1 MNTNIL
7 KKFAQQARRKLLE
20 QIGAKLELVL
30 TTDSAELREKSAQI
44 NKLREAINRT
54 SKEQV
59 IDKVAYTWFNR
70 LMALRF
76 MDANDYHPAGISIVT
91 PREGYTTPEIL
102 EEAKQGMIPD
112 DLHVNRQHIFDV
124 LDGKIPASNA
134 QNEAYKE
141 LLTGA
146 CNHLHTIFPFLFE
159 RIDDYTELLLPDDL
173 TSEFSIVHDVRI
185 GMTNEDCKE
194 VEIIGW
200 LYQFYISEKK
210 DEVFASKSSTVKKE
224 DIPAATQLF
233 TPRWIVEYM
242 VQNTVGKLWL
252 QNHPNSGLRD
262 HMQYY
267 IESASVAPSGEM
279 AEGQSGDF
287 LKVNSVEELTL
298 LDQAC
303 GSGHILVYGFE
314 LLSKIYEEEG
324 YNPSEIPQLIIEK
337 NLYGFEID
345 DRAAQLA
352 GLALMMK
359 ARSYQR
365 RFFRKE
371 IKPNIFC
378 FRDYP
383 YSIEDTEETF
393 KALGIPV
400 SDELLH
406 DIGNMQQATNF
417 GSLIIP
423 RTDSNTLTRSLASL
437 KQKST
442 IQDVFLTPKLEALQ
456 ITVSQLVL
464 LGKKYHCV
472 VDNPPYMGGGNM
484 NKELADF
491 VKREY
496 PKAKAD
502 LMTCFMETG
511 LKVLEPKGFLGMI
524 NQHSWMFLSS
534 YENLR
539 EELIGNTFVDTL
551 LHLGPR
557 TFPEIG
563 GEVVQNASFTLW
575 NNKVVDNGVFVRLV
589 DYGNSKLKQTK
600 TLEAI
605 NNPDCGWY
613 YTANQKD
620 FEKIP
625 GSPIGYWLSMQ
636 FIKMVNSEFKIGNR
650 CFCSEGIKTSD
661 NLRFLRL
668 IHEVGKDS
676 IQNLWSLHYKGGS
689 FRKWAG
695 NLEHCVYWEDD
706 GYELRNLKSAG
717 IQGER
722 AFSKLGL
729 TWSDVTSGR
738 ISFRIKKKGCKFDS
752 AAPSGYFIDGSLLT
766 NIAFLNSNIVNLL
779 AKIYN
784 PTLHFK
790 VGNFRNLP
798 LPVHKSTIER
808 LSQECINIS
817 MVEWNSRET
826 SWDFIHNELI
836 RIKAHDLEESLDLY
850 QQYWTNKFNQLHH
863 NEEDLNAQFIE
874 IYGLQEELTPDVPLK
889 DITILKEELD
899 QKVLKKISESYK
911 SGWELKDDK
920 WHLTP
925 NTQNLTPKPT
935 LPFNAKE
942 IFSQF
947 ISYAVGCMFGRYA
960 LDKEGL
966 ILANQGETLEDYLDK
981 VGVRDEV
988 LGVRD
993 EVLGVRGEVLG
1004 SNLKPNTQN
1013 LTPSFLPDDD
1023 NIIPVLDGDW
1033 FEDDITGRF
1042 TEFLKVSFGKESLE
1056 KNLAFVKECIGMDIR
1071 KYFIKEFYKDH
1082 IKRYK
1087 KRPIYW
1093 MFSSPKGSF
1102 NVLIYMHRYTPD
1114 TLSRVLNGYLNAY
1127 REKLNTHIEQLDRLI
1142 ETGTGAEQ
1150 TKASK
1155 QKDKMR
1161 VVLLEL
1167 QEYERDILYPI
1178 ASERIAID
1186 LDDGVLVNYNKFGK
1200 AIKPVP
1206 GLNDKK
1212 TKDKVRGFDWIDGE
1226 EIRD

>member
-1 MNTNIL
+1 MNTNTL

-20 QIGAKLELVL
+20 QIEAKLDMVL

-44 NKLREAINRT
+44 SKLREAINIT
-54 SKEQV
+54 SREQV
-59 IDKVAYTWFNR
+59 IEKVAYTWFNR

-76 MDANDYHPAGISIVT
+76 MDANDYQPTGISIVT

-112 DLHVNRQHIFDV
+112 DLQVNRQHIFDV
-124 LDGKIPASNA
+124 LDGKIPASNP

-159 RIDDYTELLLPDDL
+159 RINDYTELLLPDDL
-173 TSEFSIVHDVRI
+173 TSEFSIVHDVRT
-185 GMTNEDCKE
+185 GMTNEDCRE

-210 DEVFASKSSTVKKE
+210 DEVFASKSKVKKE

-252 QNHPNSGLRD
+252 QNHPDSGLRKY
-262 HMQYY
+262 MPYY
-267 IESASVAPSGEM
+267 IESASVSPSGEM
-279 AEGQSGDF
+279 PEGQRGDY
-287 LKVNSVEELTL
+287 LKVNAVEELTL

-345 DRAAQLA
+345 ERAAQLA
-352 GLALMMK
+352 GLALLMK

-371 IKPNIFC
+371 VKPNILY
-378 FRDYP
+378 FRDYS
-383 YSIEDTEETF
+383 YSMEETEESF
-393 KALGIPV
+393 KALGIAV
-400 SDELLH
+400 SDEILH
-406 DIGNMQQATNF
+406 DMGNMQQATNF

-423 RTDSNTLTRSLASL
+423 RTDSNTLTGTLASL

-456 ITVSQLVL
+456 SAVSQLIL

-472 VDNPPYMGGGNM
+472 VANPPYMGGGKM
-484 NKELADF
+484 NKVMSDW
-491 VKREY
+491 VKINY
-496 PKAKAD
+496 PNSKAD
-502 LMTCFMETG
+502 LFSCFIERSLYFVPKQGFNGLVTME
-511 LKVLEPKGFLGMI
+511 
-524 NQHSWMFLSS
+524 SWMFLSS
-534 YENLR
+534 FENFR
-539 EELIGNTFVDTL
+539 KELIKSSKIHSLSHFGWHIMRIAFGTVAFILENVLPEEEFTGVYSYMEIDNIDNETER
-551 LHLGPR
+551 PIQ
-557 TFPEIG
+557 FP
-563 GEVVQNASFTLW
+563 VK
-575 NNKVVDNGVFVRLV
+575 NNGRYN
-589 DYGNSKLKQTK
+589 
-600 TLEAI
+600 
-605 NNPDCGWY
+605 
-613 YTANQKD
+613 TANQKD

-625 GSPIGYWLSMQ
+625 GSPIGYWVGDLVLNTMNNPSL
-636 FIKMVNSEFKIGNR
+636 KETTDFK
-650 CFCSEGIKTSD
+650 EGITTANND
-661 NLRFLRL
+661 CFLRL
-668 IHEVGKDS
+668 WFELSKNSSDYSVTDKKQGLQKKWIPY
-676 IQNLWSLHYKGGS
+676 NKGGS
-689 FRKWAG
+689 YRKWYG
-695 NLEHCVYWEDD
+695 NRFFLIDWSNSGEKIKKYRGSSFRNPSFQLKEGGTFSALGSASLSARYSEPGFAFDSKGTMFFSD
-706 GYELRNLKSAG
+706 NNLKS
-717 IQGER
+717 
-722 AFSKLGL
+722 
-729 TWSDVTSGR
+729 V
-738 ISFRIKKKGCKFDS
+738 
-752 AAPSGYFIDGSLLT
+752 
-766 NIAFLNSNIVNLL
+766 IAFLNSKVCSEMLKIVC
-779 AKIYN
+779 
-784 PTLHFK
+784 PTLD
-790 VGNFRNLP
+790 FRFGTIQQLP
-798 LPVHKSTIER
+798 FL
-808 LSQECINIS
+808 ECSFVDIDHIIS
-817 MVEWNSRET
+817 YSMEEWNSRET
-826 SWDFIHNELI
+826 SWDFLKNELI
-836 RIKAHDLEESLDLY
+836 RIKGHDLEEALDLY
-850 QQYWTNKFNQLHH
+850 QQYWTNKFYQLHQ
-863 NEEDLNAQFIE
+863 NEEELNAQFIE
-874 IYGLQEELTPDVPLK
+874 IYGLQEELTPDVPLE

-899 QKVLKKISESYK
+899 QKALKKISESYK
-911 SGWELKDDK
+911 SGWELKDNK
-920 WHLTP
+920 WHLNP
-925 NTQNLTPKPT
+925 NTQNLTPNSLSPKPS

-942 IFSQF
+942 VFSQF
-947 ISYAVGCMFGRYA
+947 ISYAVGCMFGRYS

-966 ILANQGETLEDYLDK
+966 ILANQGETLQDYKRK
-981 VGVRDEV
+981 VFGIRSEA
-988 LGVRD
+988 LGVRSEALD
-993 EVLGVRGEVLG
+993 

-1023 NIIPVLDGDW
+1023 NIIPVLDDDW

-1042 TEFLKVSFGKESLE
+1042 TELLKVSFGKENLE

-1114 TLSRVLNGYLNAY
+1114 TLSRILNGYLNAY

-1142 ETGTGAEQ
+1142 ETGTAAEQ
-1150 TKASK
+1150 TRASK
-1155 QKDKMR
+1155 EKDKMKL
-1161 VVLLEL
+1161 VLLEL

-1212 TKDKVRGFDWIDGE
+1212 TKDKVRGFDWIDTE
-1226 EIRD
+1226 EIRS